1 MNRFRAFGQVVQQP
15 APGVIPTVPTSGTKF
30 DLAASVAPLVSG
42 AIMGYVVYRTAR
54 SLKVD
59 VPKSRGIAL
68 TIGVTTAIG
77 QIANGWFHGWLAKA
91 GVA

>member
-1 MNRFRAFGQVVQQP
+1 
-15 APGVIPTVPTSGTKF
+15 
-30 DLAASVAPLVSG
+30 
-42 AIMGYVVYRTAR
+42 MGYVVYRTAR